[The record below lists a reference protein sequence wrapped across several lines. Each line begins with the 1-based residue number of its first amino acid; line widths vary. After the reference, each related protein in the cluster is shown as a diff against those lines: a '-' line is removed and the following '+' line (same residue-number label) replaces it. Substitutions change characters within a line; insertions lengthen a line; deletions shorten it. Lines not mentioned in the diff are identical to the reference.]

1 MMASMSKPKRQ
12 GPGAAPDAIETALH
26 GDELALQTRA
36 NLVAVIRRN
45 LAMQMEDLRLRKL
58 VNLAKPDDPISG
70 LAAEHVAQLELL
82 TVNEAA
88 SPETKLEAIQ
98 TLRLTGGAKTFK
110 QRMNELE
117 DGYKE
122 LRKGS
127 DEGVWA
133 LATTMVEDPNW
144 EPLTQA

>member
-1 MMASMSKPKRQ
+1 MASTTKSKRE

-26 GDELALQTRA
+26 GNELALQTRA
-36 NLVAVIRRN
+36 TLAAVIRRN

-58 VNLAKPDDPISG
+58 VNLSKADDPISG
-70 LAAEHVAQLELL
+70 LPPAHLAQLELL
-82 TVNEAA
+82 AVNEAA
-88 SPETKLEAIQ
+88 NPETRLEAIQ

-110 QRMNELE
+110 QRMKELE

-144 EPLTQA
+144 EPSQQG